1 MHLSKTNSMMDQLY
15 RLKVNVILKV
25 TSMTKRK
32 AFRSKAITNEEKY
45 KIFVKFVGRYPE
57 SLLINNLPYQ
67 LIICV

>member
-1 MHLSKTNSMMDQLY
+1 
-15 RLKVNVILKV
+15 
-25 TSMTKRK
+25 MTKRK
-32 AFRSKAITNEEKY
+32 EFRSKAITNEEKY

>member
-1 MHLSKTNSMMDQLY
+1 
-15 RLKVNVILKV
+15 
-25 TSMTKRK
+25 MTKRK

>member
-1 MHLSKTNSMMDQLY
+1 MDQLY
-15 RLKVNVILKV
+15 RLKVNVILKE

-32 AFRSKAITNEEKY
+32 AFRSKAITHEEKY

>member
-1 MHLSKTNSMMDQLY
+1 MHLSKTNSMDQLY
-15 RLKVNVILKV
+15 RLKVNVILKE

>member
-1 MHLSKTNSMMDQLY
+1 
-15 RLKVNVILKV
+15 
-25 TSMTKRK
+25 MTKRK
-32 AFRSKAITNEEKY
+32 AFRSKAITSEEKY